1 MYERKHSSLGAYSLC
16 CLTSES
22 LRNNFLQGNNAVC
35 LHIHIHGNNYRKF
48 YVYDCGL
55 HFIPEIKNCLV
66 FFYGLFVACFISNK
80 NFCCSVLIL

>member
-55 HFIPEIKNCLV
+55 HLYRDQKLFGFFMDYLLLV
-66 FFYGLFVACFISNK
+66 LYLIK
-80 NFCCSVLIL
+80 NFCCRVLIL